1 MPQSADCTATHVL
14 HTLRLV
20 LCGSCQAARGHQ
32 AALRSP
38 WRGHSARSVK
48 AVRAHARDVDVCV
61 VCHCKRLLM
70 GGNVVSESMAGV
82 MSGQPR
88 RAFVRARALQ
98 GCGILHAQ
106 NRRQLRSVVMSL
118 PWGGIGV
125 RGSSAPHIPEAYS
138 LTFASGASNNPRDRR
153 CASSDPGSAH
163 NSHPVLN

>member
-1 MPQSADCTATHVL
+1 
-14 HTLRLV
+14 
-20 LCGSCQAARGHQ
+20 
-32 AALRSP
+32 
-38 WRGHSARSVK
+38 VK

-70 GGNVVSESMAGV
+70 GGNVVSEGMVGNRVVLSFEHV
-82 MSGQPR
+82 Y
-88 RAFVRARALQ
+88 FNL
-98 GCGILHAQ
+98 GCGTLHAQ

-153 CASSDPGSAH
+153 CASRVTLAVPTIH
-163 NSHPVLN
+163 TLFN